1 MTPSLIIQVA
11 DAVVADL
18 NASEAA
24 TSVPFKAVRHY
35 RPEFELAELKT
46 PRISVVPRGINITP
60 ASRSQNSHEVE
71 IDVAIQQRVQAGDT
85 ETIDALMNLVQT
97 IADGLR
103 QRRLTAMPEA
113 LWIGTRNVP
122 IYSPDHLE
130 TKGVFT
136 GVLTLTFAVEQ

>member
-1 MTPSLIIQVA
+1 MNSSLIIQVA
-11 DAVVADL
+11 DAVVEEL

-24 TSVPFKAVRHY
+24 TTLPFKAVRHY

-46 PRISVVPRGINITP
+46 PRVSVVPRGINITP

-71 IDVAIQQRVQAGDT
+71 IDVAVQQRVQAGDT
-85 ETIDALMNLVQT
+85 ETLDALMNLVQT

-103 QRRLTAMPEA
+103 LRRLAAVPEA
-113 LWIGTRNVP
+113 MWIGTRNSP

-136 GVLTLTFAVEQ
+136 SVLTMTFAVEQ